1 MGKLLVDIVV
11 HLVMSIYIVS
21 DNYWSGKILQVA
33 LKLPHIGTVGLLKKR
48 TMKQDEQTCYLT
60 NLFLC
65 ELGYCQNKNYS
76 KHELNISMAH
86 FHFKK
91 KNKTIAI
98 TSFECFSLTCIFSQ
112 NTFLPSLC
120 SYLNSCFYK
129 VLQFN
134 QLSL

>member
-48 TMKQDEQTCYLT
+48 TMKQDEQTYYLT

-76 KHELNISMAH
+76 KHEFNISMAH
-86 FHFKK
+86 FHLKK
-91 KNKTIAI
+91 KNKRLAI

-112 NTFLPSLC
+112 NTFPPSLC
-120 SYLNSCFYK
+120 SELKSCFYK

-134 QLSL
+134 